1 MRRTGCGMT
10 LAMLGC
16 AAVVFFAGGR
26 VPDSLT
32 LACAAVVA
40 GALVW
45 WATAVLEQPKP

>member
-16 AAVVFFAGGR
+16 AAVV
-26 VPDSLT
+26 
-32 LACAAVVA
+32 A

-45 WATAVLEQPKP
+45 WATAVLDQPKP